1 VDQTAPQ
8 PPPHH
13 ARPSTRIGGLFCA
26 HQKEKS
32 MKTFKSIP
40 DVEQL
45 RNDPLYASVQS
56 LVSTMIADCPDYHPE
71 DDGWLVMI
79 EPGDVDRFLDDLDMP
94 RRLSEVPFEGV
105 SMIDGCFLAV
115 WLPNNQFGLDFLIP
129 DEAWLPSD
137 VRRHL
142 EAHLDP

>member
-1 VDQTAPQ
+1 
-8 PPPHH
+8 
-13 ARPSTRIGGLFCA
+13 
-26 HQKEKS
+26 
-32 MKTFKSIP
+32 MKTFKSVS
-40 DVEQL
+40 DLEQV
-45 RNDPLYASVQS
+45 RNAPLYATIKS
-56 LVSTMIADCPDYHPE
+56 LVSLIIADCPEYRPE

-79 EPGDVDRFLDDLDMP
+79 EPGDVDRVLDDLDMP

-105 SMIDGCFLAV
+105 TVIDGCFLAV

-129 DEAWLPSD
+129 DEAWLPGD